1 MMKLRFIHIPAFT
14 HKTVFSSGNLLLDD
28 SENKLS
34 GDDIQKLLRRH
45 TSGDWG
51 DVPRTLRQTNRYALE
66 YSNSLLSCYFHPF
79 SGIRMVTI
87 STSADR
93 SQTIISVHA

>member
-51 DVPRTLRQTNRYALE
+51 DVQRYTHGDNPHQCRPQPDDNFCSRLT
-66 YSNSLLSCYFHPF
+66 SLLFRRKFPC
-79 SGIRMVTI
+79 G
-87 STSADR
+87 
-93 SQTIISVHA
+93 

>member
-1 MMKLRFIHIPAFT
+1 MNLRFINLPEFT
-14 HKTVFSSGNLLLDD
+14 HKTVFSFGSLLLDD

-51 DVPRTLRQTNRYALE
+51 DVPRMLRQTNRYALE

-79 SGIRMVTI
+79 SGVRMVTI
-87 STSADR
+87 STSSDR
-93 SQTIISVHA
+93 RQTIISVHA